1 MNEQNRAQSAP
12 GGSEF
17 STISPAVSDQQESRR
32 KRCAQCGKPFGLIRR
47 RRAGKQ
53 FCSARCAEQHAD
65 SVRKAVEARV
75 RWYEFLYQ
83 RR

>member
-1 MNEQNRAQSAP
+1 MNEQEQAQASLGANA
-12 GGSEF
+12 F
-17 STISPAVSDQQESRR
+17 PAVVSGPPESDR

-53 FCSARCAEQHAD
+53 FCSARCVDDHAD
-65 SVRKAVEARV
+65 GVRKAVEAKA